1 MQGSAFRPR
10 SPARRYSPTMPVF
23 RIVLTILMFGL
34 LAWPA
39 LVTPA
44 SAADAMPARTC
55 LSKAEQRAAVAAN
68 KAIPLAQAVK
78 SLRERGHWGELV
90 RASLCRRDERL
101 VYVLTLLARSGKVTR
116 ATVDAA
122 NGELVTGR

>member
-1 MQGSAFRPR
+1 
-10 SPARRYSPTMPVF
+10 MPVS
-23 RIVLTILMFGL
+23 RIALVILALGLAAGPTLTR
-34 LAWPA
+34 PA
-39 LVTPA
+39 L
-44 SAADAMPARTC
+44 AADAVPPRAC
-55 LSKAEQRAAVAAN
+55 LSKAEQRVAVAAN

-78 SLRERGHWGELV
+78 SLRDRGHRGELV